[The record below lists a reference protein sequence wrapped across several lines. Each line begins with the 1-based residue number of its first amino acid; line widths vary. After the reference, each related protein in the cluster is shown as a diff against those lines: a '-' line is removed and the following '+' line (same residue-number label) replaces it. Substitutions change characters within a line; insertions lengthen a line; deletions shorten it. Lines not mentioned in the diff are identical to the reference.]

1 MQKQNYDKVNPS
13 QKNIINGLRR
23 LKELCKALFMENQ
36 DILTK
41 AFNIL
46 KEIELDESQPL
57 QGRGIDSK
65 VSISLLLSLKLNKR
79 KHPNLKEICQYANN
93 TSENEV
99 NACYKKLKK
108 LEKYIPWDT
117 RIMPEDEVRDNARKL
132 NIKPEVQ

>member
-1 MQKQNYDKVNPS
+1 
-13 QKNIINGLRR
+13 
-23 LKELCKALFMENQ
+23 MENE

-41 AFNIL
+41 AFKIYN
-46 KEIELDESQPL
+46 EIETDESQPL

-65 VSISLLLSLKLNKR
+65 VSISLLLALKLNKR
-79 KHPNLKEICQYANN
+79 KKPNLKEICQYAND